1 MQIYQFSNSFSSPPK
16 HRKHKTKETMCSPN
30 NNTTDNN
37 TTISTT
43 TVSKTRPDQAK
54 KTSSSID
61 TSSTVY
67 GKLGDALNLSS
78 MIINAFLAS
87 ATTSPTPNTQTS
99 ESVADGLVLDEVW
112 KTNGFCVSPPSQNRI
127 ISTEIVCCLLLVSFA
142 ILHFVLYGKYYT
154 KDVSNPSKNSQLVKM
169 LQGKVNSNVSHGFG
183 HLSILFFGG
192 IVPSIALTSKP
203 QDIGY
208 IVMLYFF
215 WMGALKASMTS
226 LASSK
231 GNSRIVSLL
240 TVLSILIIA
249 AQYCLNVPA
258 NMSFTYSQS
267 VIFAAGALDQ
277 LFLLPKEEKFVDGG
291 WTYFVHAAS
300 YLPLYLFYAIEMTS
314 CSTTLAS
321 FGTE

>member
-1 MQIYQFSNSFSSPPK
+1 
-16 HRKHKTKETMCSPN
+16 
-30 NNTTDNN
+30 
-37 TTISTT
+37 
-43 TVSKTRPDQAK
+43 
-54 KTSSSID
+54 
-61 TSSTVY
+61 
-67 GKLGDALNLSS
+67 
-78 MIINAFLAS
+78 
-87 ATTSPTPNTQTS
+87 
-99 ESVADGLVLDEVW
+99 
-112 KTNGFCVSPPSQNRI
+112 
-127 ISTEIVCCLLLVSFA
+127 
-142 ILHFVLYGKYYT
+142 
-154 KDVSNPSKNSQLVKM
+154 
-169 LQGKVNSNVSHGFG
+169 
-183 HLSILFFGG
+183 
-192 IVPSIALTSKP
+192 
-203 QDIGY
+203 
-208 IVMLYFF
+208 MLYFF

-321 FGTE
+321 FGGDHSLYDGYIALLPFMLYYGLPRYIDQSQANEKMTKKNQ